1 MNESVNEWIEWV
13 KNGEQ
18 MHRFIP
24 ITPGKD
30 VLSHISKADGQE
42 IFIEPEFFFLQK
54 EKFFK
59 EEVHDRFLLS
69 HFSEVI
75 FKFLLFN
82 FLIHF

>member
-1 MNESVNEWIEWV
+1 MNESMNEWIEWV

-42 IFIEPEFFFLQK
+42 IFIEPEFFFCK
-54 EKFFK
+54 RK
-59 EEVHDRFLLS
+59 
-69 HFSEVI
+69 
-75 FKFLLFN
+75 N
-82 FLIHF
+82 FLKRKNMIDFYYLTFQNSYF